1 MFPHTDGIVEMFPH
15 TGDIHNGVSGYVEV
29 AVLLERVSNRKAASY
44 VKLNVKADI
53 MKFGC
58 SGVQQSRQSAY
69 CPNFPE
75 QNIMSVLHWTWR
87 RWI

>member
-1 MFPHTDGIVEMFPH
+1 MICIIAKMETVEMFPHTDGIVEIFPR

-29 AVLLERVSNRKAASY
+29 AVLLERVSNRKAASC

-58 SGVQQSRQSAY
+58 SGGQQSNQS
-69 CPNFPE
+69 C
-75 QNIMSVLHWTWR
+75 
-87 RWI
+87 

>member
-58 SGVQQSRQSAY
+58 SGVQQSKRLFF
-69 CPNFPE
+69 CPNK
-75 QNIMSVLHWTWR
+75 ILMTGLG
-87 RWI
+87 

>member
-1 MFPHTDGIVEMFPH
+1 MFPHTDEIVEMFPH

-29 AVLLERVSNRKAASY
+29 AVLLERVSNRKAAFY

-58 SGVQQSRQSAY
+58 SGGQQSRRYASCTTKRKISFQ
-69 CPNFPE
+69 CL
-75 QNIMSVLHWTWR
+75 MSQR
-87 RWI
+87 MEII

>member
-1 MFPHTDGIVEMFPH
+1 METVEMFPHTDEIVEMFPH

-29 AVLLERVSNRKAASY
+29 AVLLERVSNRKAAFY

-58 SGVQQSRQSAY
+58 SGGQQSR
-69 CPNFPE
+69 P
-75 QNIMSVLHWTWR
+75 SVY
-87 RWI
+87 

>member
-1 MFPHTDGIVEMFPH
+1 METVEMFPHTDGIVEMFPH

-58 SGVQQSRQSAY
+58 SGGQQSR
-69 CPNFPE
+69 
-75 QNIMSVLHWTWR
+75 L
-87 RWI
+87 